1 MTSLDTGLPSFTF
14 STDELPSTERF
25 DAWRDV
31 ISPVFD
37 LELLDRRAPRA
48 CRAGVHVVHLGQ
60 LLVSR
65 ISLAGAGQRGVRAAR
80 KIRRDSLDHY
90 VVEVYTGGG
99 CAGEVASGAF
109 DLAAGGVGILDL
121 GQPLAVE
128 STLSESV
135 AVTIPRALLDKR
147 LPDAARLHGTVL
159 RGAAASLLG
168 DYIWSLYRH
177 LPHLSASEAA
187 QLSTSTLSMIVACL
201 TPSSVRLAQAQ
212 GPVDSVLLERAQRF
226 IGRNLESPDLSVAR
240 ICAALRVSRS
250 HLYRAFEGLGGVAAY
265 VQSCRLSSAR
275 AALLDP
281 ADIRPVSALA
291 YDHGFVSAAHFSRA
305 FRHHFGITPSDAR
318 EQGRAEVIHGGAAA
332 TSHGTAIESW
342 LRELGPADR

>member
-14 STDELPSTERF
+14 STDDLPSEERF

-37 LELLDRRAPRA
+37 LELLDQRAPRVCGA
-48 CRAGVHVVHLGQ
+48 DVEVTHLGQ

-65 ISLAGAGQRGVRAAR
+65 IRLAGAGQRGVRAAR

-99 CAGEVASGAF
+99 CAGEVSNGAF

-121 GQPLAVE
+121 GQPLAVQ

-135 AVTIPRALLDKR
+135 AVTIPRALLDRR

-159 RGAAASLLG
+159 RGGIGSLLG
-168 DYIWSLYRH
+168 EYILSLYRH
-177 LPHLSASEAA
+177 MPHLSATEASRVS
-187 QLSTSTLSMIVACL
+187 QSTVSMIAACL
-201 TPSSVRLAQAQ
+201 APSSANLARVQ
-212 GPVDSVLLERAQRF
+212 GPIGSVLLERAKRY

-250 HLYRAFEGLGGVAAY
+250 HLYRAFERQGGVAGYIQA
-265 VQSCRLSSAR
+265 CRLSNAR
-275 AALLDP
+275 AALIDP
-281 ADIRPVSALA
+281 VDRRHISALA
-291 YDHGFVSAAHFSRA
+291 YDHGFASAAHFSRA
-305 FRHHFGITPSDAR
+305 FRHHFGITPSAAR
-318 EQGRAEVIHGGAAA
+318 KHGGAGGTLDGVGA
-332 TSHGTAIESW
+332 SSGGTAIEDW
-342 LRELGPADR
+342 LRALGPGDG